1 MNSLGKRQWQAVAA
15 GRAGLADAGPAGLGA
30 CRAWALLGAG
40 CVGLAVQ
47 LRQPQLWAWGA
58 YLALLL
64 AALMWLVAWWRLG
77 RRGIARSALCML
89 AAAALG
95 LGWAG
100 LRAAW
105 HAQGALPPQWDGLQL
120 EVTGVVSAL
129 PRQQA
134 DVLRFR
140 FQPESARRA
149 DGQALALVQPLEVAW
164 YAPSQ
169 ARAGAWRDAPQGA
182 AAQALPPWPPQLRA
196 GDRWQLPLRVRAPSG
211 LRNPL
216 LFDYEQWLWQQGVQA
231 TASVRQQGAEDA
243 RWLGDSGRYRLQRWR
258 QAVRDRIVALPPPAW
273 AGAPADVPA
282 DVPASAQGDGQTQVQ
297 TQGQGPTLW
306 QRSAGVLAA
315 LVTGDQRAIDQGD
328 WQVFRSTG
336 VAHLMAISGLHITMF
351 AWLAT
356 GAVGWLWRCWPRLM
370 HAVPAPVAS
379 LWGGWLLAACY
390 ALFSGWQ
397 LPAQRTVCMLGVWV
411 LLRSA
416 GLLWP
421 WHATLGLAALAV
433 LLYDPWALQQ
443 AGFWLSFVA
452 VAVLLVLPGNGDAA
466 DRGAAGAPGAPDG
479 GPVRRGGLALAA
491 QLRQLWQM
499 QWRLSLVLAPLTL
512 GLFGQLSWLGLLA
525 NLLAVPLVTLLI
537 VPLAML
543 GSLLAAW
550 WPAPLAAA
558 AWLMVQ
564 LLHGLQWLAGWPL
577 AAWHGPRLP
586 WYWALLGLAGAWL
599 AVGRWPVWLRLQG
612 LVWLALMLAWRPA
625 PVPWGHFRLL
635 ALDVGQGGALLVQT
649 RQHTLLYDAGPSYGG
664 GRDAGHSVV
673 APLLQAHGLRP
684 DALVLSHGDSDH
696 VGGARSVLAAFDV
709 AQLYAP
715 ATPLALWPA
724 GLASVA
730 AQARPCQAGLQW
742 QWDGVTLAFVH
753 PQPGASWLERNA
765 SSCVLRITASDGA
778 SALLTGDIGRLQEQA
793 LRLAL
798 GAQLRADWLQVPHH
812 GSRTSSSTPFIAS
825 VAPRF
830 AVAQAG
836 YRNRFGHPHPEVV
849 ARYQQQG
856 VRFVNTADCG
866 AALWQSSAPQQL
878 RCERE
883 AGRRYWH
890 RPPR

>member
-1 MNSLGKRQWQAVAA
+1 MAGAEPARCGACSAWVWLGA
-15 GRAGLADAGPAGLGA
+15 GIAGLAL
-30 CRAWALLGAG
+30 
-40 CVGLAVQ
+40 Q
-47 LRQPQLWAWGA
+47 MRQPGLWHWGA

-64 AALMWLVAWWRLG
+64 AALALWAAWWRLVRKG
-77 RRGIARSALCML
+77 RKGIAGMVLCAL
-89 AAAALG
+89 AAGVLG
-95 LGWAG
+95 FGWVG

-105 HAQGALPPQWDGLQL
+105 HAQGALPPQWDGLEL

-129 PRQQA
+129 PRPQA

-182 AAQALPPWPPQLRA
+182 AAQALTPWPPQLRA

-216 LFDYEQWLWQQGVQA
+216 LFDYEQWLWLQGVQA
-231 TASVRQQGAEDA
+231 TASVRQQAGADGA

-273 AGAPADVPA
+273 AGAAADAAPDA
-282 DVPASAQGDGQTQVQ
+282 QALAQGQS
-297 TQGQGPTLW
+297 PALW
-306 QRSAGVLAA
+306 QRSTGVLAA
-315 LVTGDQRAIDQGD
+315 LVTGDQRAIEQGD

-351 AWLAT
+351 AWLAI
-356 GAVGWLWRCWPRLM
+356 GVVGWLWRCWPGLM

-397 LPAQRTVCMLGVWV
+397 LPAQRTICMLGIWV

-452 VAVLLVLPGNGDAA
+452 VAVLLVLPGQGDGVGSA
-466 DRGAAGAPGAPDG
+466 RAGAQGDLL
-479 GPVRRGGLALAA
+479 RRWGLALAGR
-491 QLRQLWQM
+491 LRQLWQM

-525 NLLAVPLVTLLI
+525 NLLAVPLVTVLI

-550 WPAPLAAA
+550 WSAPLAAA

-564 LLHGLQWLAGWPL
+564 LLQGLQWLASWSQ
-577 AAWHGPRLP
+577 AQWHAPKLP
-586 WYWALLGLAGAWL
+586 WHWALLGLAGAWL
-599 AVGRWPVWLRLQG
+599 AVGRWPAWLRLQG
-612 LVWLALMLAWRPA
+612 LIWLLLVLAWRAP

-649 RQHTLLYDAGPSYGG
+649 RRHTLLYDAGPSYGG

-673 APLLQAHGLRP
+673 VPLLQAQGLRP

-715 ATPLALWPA
+715 AMPLALWPA

-730 AQARPCQAGLQW
+730 QQAKPCQAGLQW

-753 PQPGASWLERNA
+753 PQPGARWLERNA

-812 GSRTSSSTPFIAS
+812 GSRSSSSAPFIAS

-849 ARYQQQG
+849 ARYRQQG
-856 VRFVNTADCG
+856 VHFVNTADCG

-883 AGRRYWH
+883 ANRRYWH